1 MLRNLLFFFAFSLAL
16 QAESPATLVVPPA
29 QADAY
34 YRVDG
39 VVEAVK
45 TSTVAVQVAGRV
57 EQILRREGARVK
69 KGDVIAKIDA
79 QSAQAQSDAARAQ
92 AQAAQAQLNAA
103 QADFKR
109 AQQLFADH
117 YLSQAGL
124 ERAQAQFEATQAQ
137 VNASLAQANAAQ
149 SQNAWHV
156 IKAPY
161 DGVIAK
167 VFTEVG
173 ALAMPGAPLF
183 EVYEPSEFRISVSV
197 AASVLKQLRTHEPA
211 VIDLPQQNVQLHSK
225 IIQVL
230 PTVDAQAQ
238 SSIVRIVLD
247 KNAKALTPGSF
258 AQVSLPIADSA
269 TRLLIPSS
277 AVFKRSELTAVYV
290 WTNQRFNLRQVRV
303 GQRSGEQ
310 IEILAGLRAGDEI
323 LLNPAHAFIGVKSA
337 AQQ

>member
-1 MLRNLLFFFAFSLAL
+1 MLRISLFLMAFSNAIG
-16 QAESPATLVVPPA
+16 AEAAATIKVAAP
-29 QADAY
+29 QADPY
-34 YRVDG
+34 YHVDG

-57 EQILRREGARVK
+57 EQILKREGARIK
-69 KGDVIAKIDA
+69 KGEVIAKIEA
-79 QSAQAQSDAARAQ
+79 HTAQAQSDAARAQ

-124 ERAQAQFEATQAQ
+124 ERAQTQFEATQAQ
-137 VNASLAQANAAQ
+137 VNASLAQAHAAQ

-156 IKAPY
+156 ITAPY

-173 ALAMPGAPLF
+173 GLAMPGAPLF
-183 EVYEPSEFRISVSV
+183 ELYEPSEFRVSVSV
-197 AASVLKQLRTHEPA
+197 AASVLKQLRTQQA
-211 VIDLPQQNVQLHSK
+211 AIIDLPQQALQLHSK
-225 IIQVL
+225 AIQIL

-247 KNAKALTPGSF
+247 KANKTLTPGSF
-258 AQVSLPIADSA
+258 AQVALPIEATA
-269 TRLLIPSS
+269 TRLLIPQSS
-277 AVFKRSELTAVYV
+277 VFKRSELTAVYV
-290 WTNQRFNLRQVRV
+290 WTQNRAVLRQVRV
-303 GQRSGEQ
+303 GPAFGNQ
-310 IEILAGLRAGDEI
+310 IEILAGLNAGEDI
-323 LLNPAHAFIGVKSA
+323 LVNPQHAFRVAK
-337 AQQ
+337 